1 MDDTDMGDDR
11 NMNMEKPPNNCRAA
25 EEELNK
31 LLAIVDVIQASSWEV
46 REARSKLLRQIFKV
60 MYLVDNRMI
69 EAMDFREMK
78 KQNAPRRLQAVKAQ
92 VKAARHKDLAHF
104 RQQIIDKVAQLH
116 AQVSMGWDTQAMHE
130 GRQPDMTR

>member
-1 MDDTDMGDDR
+1 MDDTDMGDDM

-31 LLAIVDVIQASSWEV
+31 LLAIVDAIQVSSWEV

-78 KQNAPRRLQAVKAQ
+78 KQNAP
-92 VKAARHKDLAHF
+92 
-104 RQQIIDKVAQLH
+104 
-116 AQVSMGWDTQAMHE
+116 
-130 GRQPDMTR
+130 